1 MTPTPMDARHEVER
15 IILTERLYSQGWTLG
30 AINTFLR
37 NAGYTPT
44 AEATA
49 KTKGGTAYGVV

>member
-30 AINTFLR
+30 AINAFLR

-49 KTKGGTAYGVV
+49 KEPTRVR

>member
-1 MTPTPMDARHEVER
+1 MIQPPMDARHEVER
-15 IILTERLYSQGWTLG
+15 IILTERLYSQGWKLG
-30 AINTFLR
+30 AINAFLR

-49 KTKGGTAYGVV
+49 KEPTRVR

>member
-1 MTPTPMDARHEVER
+1 MTQTPMDSRHEVER
-15 IILTERLYSQGWTLG
+15 VILTERLYSQGWKLG

-49 KTKGGTAYGVV
+49 KEPARVR